1 VSPLARYFEP
11 VLRILVMLGV
21 TAAALVALF
30 LAWWFAVGSA
40 LGYLI
45 YVALRRV
52 LPRRRPPRGTQVIEG
67 EFRVDRDERQ

>member
-21 TAAALVALF
+21 TAAALIALF

-40 LGYLI
+40 LGYVL

-52 LPRRRPPRGTQVIEG
+52 LPRRHPPRGRQVIEG

>member
-1 VSPLARYFEP
+1 MSPLARYFEP

-30 LAWWFAVGSA
+30 FAWWFAVGSA
-40 LGYLI
+40 LGYVI

-52 LPRRRPPRGTQVIEG
+52 LPRRHPPRGTQVIEG